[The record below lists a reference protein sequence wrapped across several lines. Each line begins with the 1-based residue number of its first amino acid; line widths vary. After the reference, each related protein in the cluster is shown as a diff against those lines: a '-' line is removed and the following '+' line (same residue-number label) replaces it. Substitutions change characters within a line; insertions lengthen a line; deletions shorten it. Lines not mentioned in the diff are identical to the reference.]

1 MHPVLTRES
10 VSSNLTALIK
20 VIAMLDEGSEVDSDR
35 RNVDHADYK
44 DYREIVDAIVALG
57 YDAVVVDNGN
67 TVFEKK

>member
-1 MHPVLTRES
+1 
-10 VSSNLTALIK
+10 
-20 VIAMLDEGSEVDSDR
+20 VIAMLDEGKKRGVKLT
-35 RNVDHADYK
+35 VIDHADYK

>member
-20 VIAMLDEGSEVDSDR
+20 VIAMLDEGKKRGVKLT
-35 RNVDHADYK
+35 VIDHADYK

>member
-1 MHPVLTRES
+1 MHPVLTES

-20 VIAMLDEGSEVDSDR
+20 VIAMLDEGKKRGVKLT
-35 RNVDHADYK
+35 VIDHADYK